1 MALIA
6 LHGLPGAGKDTAAD
20 AISEWAE
27 GRGLS
32 FTREGFSYRMKWS
45 LARVFDPTISM
56 QDAIR
61 FCDEFKRDGGVM
73 VGHENQIAAVAIS
86 FRDMLRNFGTEAH
99 RDLDFMGGDDIWL
112 DALLPLDRTGPT
124 GGFDVATIIDVRFPN
139 EAQRIK
145 DRGGVIWEIVRPEI
159 TEQFE
164 QKEGRDHRSDLRLPD
179 RLIDLTI
186 VGGEGIEKFQSEIRT
201 LMTDRFYMVGA
212 PNE

>member
-1 MALIA
+1 M
-6 LHGLPGAGKDTAAD
+6 
-20 AISEWAE
+20 
-27 GRGLS
+27 R
-32 FTREGFSYRMKWS
+32 FSRW
-45 LARVFDPTISM
+45 TG
-56 QDAIR
+56 Q
-61 FCDEFKRDGGVM
+61 
-73 VGHENQIAAVAIS
+73 
-86 FRDMLRNFGTEAH
+86 
-99 RDLDFMGGDDIWL
+99 
-112 DALLPLDRTGPT
+112 DRTGPT